1 MKRYTL
7 LLEIREIVVI
17 FAIINKIKTM
27 KLTEKDGLFSFEATN
42 QDEEILLNMF
52 IEHISDARY
61 ELRLKSY
68 SYNPGNV
75 TEVCLEW
82 EKGSLNKIKSKIKE
96 CIEFGEPIPIEIQE
110 EYNKLLN
117 SAYLESITEAI
128 NRIAN
133 KL

>member
-1 MKRYTL
+1 
-7 LLEIREIVVI
+7 
-17 FAIINKIKTM
+17 M
-27 KLTEKDGLFSFEATN
+27 KLTEKDGLFSFEAEN
-42 QDEEILLNMF
+42 SEEENALGMIS
-52 IEHISDARY
+52 EHISDDSY

-68 SYNPGNV
+68 SYREPYEERV
-75 TEVCLEW
+75 TGICLEW
-82 EKGSLNKIKSKIKE
+82 EKSCLNKIKSKIKE

-117 SAYLESITEAI
+117 SGYLESITEAI